1 VRGRFWLGIA
11 AVTLVAVGSAAA
23 AALVY
28 HDDRGDFNDMQREE
42 AMRAAHQM
50 EAVAG
55 LSVDQLDSAAAF
67 FKAEDDLSS
76 HEFEVYGRSLIQQG
90 ALGGAAFIPRVTDA
104 ARGRFERSHGLTILE
119 RVGAF
124 SFERSRRR
132 AEYFPITYVT
142 AEEGEQEKRSRA
154 IGYDLGQDSSRA
166 RFLWRAR
173 DAGAA
178 VSSPVIPLLIG
189 GRGINVF
196 RAVYRDGAP
205 VQTVAQRRQAVVGF
219 AAGSFRVGAL
229 AGSATEAVTSD
240 VDVQLRIGDA
250 TVFGPGGSLDDAAS
264 VPVRIAD
271 RTWLLTVKHPGGPG
285 LSLPLALAI
294 LGISLAALL
303 ASLVVAWGRTERMQE
318 LERQASQ
325 DDLTGLSNR
334 RRFEEDLA
342 AAMARSRRDGSTGA
356 LLMLDLDRF
365 KQVNDSH
372 GHPAGDRLIKE
383 IAAVLRTRT
392 RESDLL
398 ARLGGDEFAVILPR
412 CSREEARLAAEAIA
426 DEVRDHRSD
435 QATGQAT
442 VSIGVSMF
450 GTDPRTGVATVVSE
464 ADAAMYAAKDE
475 GRDRVRVFDP
485 VSVRQGITGRS
496 TD

>member
-1 VRGRFWLGIA
+1 VRRRFWLGIA
-11 AVTLVAVGSAAA
+11 AVTLVAIGSVVA

-28 HDDRGDFNDMQREE
+28 HDDNNDYHDMQREE

-67 FKAEDDLSS
+67 FKAEDDLSK

-90 ALGGAAFIPRVTDA
+90 ALGGTAFIPRVTA
-104 ARGRFERSHGLTILE
+104 AGRERFERTHGLSILE

-124 SFERSRRR
+124 GFDRSRPR
-132 AEYFPITYVT
+132 ADYFPITYVT
-142 AEEGEQEKRSRA
+142 AEGNEQDKRSRA
-154 IGYDLGQDSSRA
+154 IGYDLGQDPNRA

-173 DAGAA
+173 DSGVA

-196 RAVYRDGAP
+196 RAVYRDGSP
-205 VQTVAQRRQAVVGF
+205 IQTVAERRRALIGF

-240 VDVQLRIGDA
+240 VDVQVRIGDA
-250 TVFGPGGSLDDAAS
+250 TVYGPGGSLDDAAS

-271 RTWLLTVKHPGGPG
+271 RTWVLTIKDPGGPG
-285 LSLPLALAI
+285 LSLPLALAV

-303 ASLVVAWGRTERMQE
+303 AALIITWGRTERMQE

-325 DDLTGLSNR
+325 DPLTGLSNR

-342 AAMARSRRDGSTGA
+342 TAMARSRRDRSTGA

-365 KQVNDSH
+365 KQVNDSQ

-383 IAAVLRTRT
+383 IAEVLRRRT
-392 RESDLL
+392 RESDSL
-398 ARLGGDEFAVILPR
+398 ARIGGDEFAVILPR

-426 DEVRDHRSD
+426 DEVRDHRSE
-435 QATGQAT
+435 AAPGPVT

-450 GTDPRTGVATVVSE
+450 GQDPRTSVATMISE
-464 ADAAMYAAKDE
+464 ADAAMYAAKDA
-475 GRDRVRVFDP
+475 GRDGVRIFDP
-485 VSVRQGITGRS
+485 VSVREDVPGQG
-496 TD
+496 

>member
-1 VRGRFWLGIA
+1 VRGRFWLGIV
-11 AVTLVAVGSAAA
+11 AVTLVAVGSVTA

-28 HDDRGDFNDMQREE
+28 DNDNDDFHAMQSEE

-67 FKAEDDLSS
+67 LKAEGNDLSK

-90 ALGGAAFIPRVTDA
+90 ALGGTAFIPRVTA
-104 ARGRFERSHGLTILE
+104 AGRERFERGHGLPILE

-124 SFERSRRR
+124 SFDRSQPR

-142 AEEGEQEKRSRA
+142 AEQDEQENRSQA
-154 IGYDLGQDSSRA
+154 FGYDLGQDPNRA

-173 DAGAA
+173 DTGVA

-205 VQTVAQRRQAVVGF
+205 IQTVAERRRALTGF

-229 AGSATEAVTSD
+229 AASAAEAVTSD
-240 VDVQLRIGDA
+240 VDLQLRIGDA
-250 TVFGPGGSLDDAAS
+250 TVYGPDGSLDDAAS
-264 VPVRIAD
+264 VPVRVAN
-271 RTWLLTVKHPGGPG
+271 RTWTLTVKDPGGPG
-285 LSLPLALAI
+285 LSLPVALAVM
-294 LGISLAALL
+294 GISLAALL
-303 ASLVVAWGRTERMQE
+303 ASLILTWGRTEQMQE

-325 DDLTGLSNR
+325 DALTGLSNR

-342 AAMARSRRDGSTGA
+342 AAMARSRRDRSTGA

-365 KQVNDSH
+365 KQVNDSQ

-383 IAAVLRTRT
+383 IAEVLRRRT
-392 RESDLL
+392 RESDSLS
-398 ARLGGDEFAVILPR
+398 RLGGDEFAVILPR

-426 DEVRDHRSD
+426 DEVRAHRSET
-435 QATGQAT
+435 APAPIT
-442 VSIGVSMF
+442 VSIGVSIF
-450 GTDPRTGVATVVSE
+450 GNDPRTSVATVVSE
-464 ADAAMYAAKDE
+464 ADAAMYAAKDG
-475 GRDRVRVFDP
+475 GRDGVRVFDP
-485 VSVRQGITGRS
+485 AAVRDA
-496 TD
+496 TDQV